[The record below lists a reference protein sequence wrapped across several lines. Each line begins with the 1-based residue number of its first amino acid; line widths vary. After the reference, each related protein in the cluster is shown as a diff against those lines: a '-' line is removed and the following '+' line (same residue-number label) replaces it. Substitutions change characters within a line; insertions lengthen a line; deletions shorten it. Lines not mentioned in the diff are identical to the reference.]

1 MNASEAIV
9 MTEGDFFEAVRTII
23 YRRVSAQTDEHF
35 IDRIHLVGVP
45 DAAAEIAAIF
55 RTGQE
60 ALSEKSTQTSDTK
73 GLSAVLRE
81 WAGNYEEGSFDTEA
95 GLMGEAAN
103 RIDALEVD
111 AAAAWDKCEERR
123 LEAARATDTLIHR
136 SSLSAPPAKGN
147 DAMDWTP
154 AQKRLAE
161 NLAAFDAEVASE
173 LASEGERADLWGEID
188 VNVEDLRT
196 LLSAFENSVLSIASA
211 ALSDAIAVLRKI
223 EAHAP
228 DVGVDEFR
236 AALNDARD
244 LIAKA
249 EGR

>member
-1 MNASEAIV
+1 
-9 MTEGDFFEAVRTII
+9 
-23 YRRVSAQTDEHF
+23 
-35 IDRIHLVGVP
+35 
-45 DAAAEIAAIF
+45 
-55 RTGQE
+55 
-60 ALSEKSTQTSDTK
+60 
-73 GLSAVLRE
+73 
-81 WAGNYEEGSFDTEA
+81 
-95 GLMGEAAN
+95 
-103 RIDALEVD
+103 
-111 AAAAWDKCEERR
+111 
-123 LEAARATDTLIHR
+123 
-136 SSLSAPPAKGN
+136 
-147 DAMDWTP
+147 MDWTP

-173 LASEGERADLWGEID
+173 LASRGERADLWGEID

-196 LLSAFENSVLSIASA
+196 LLSAFDNSVLSIASA